1 MGKGAKVSSNPPK
14 AGKHR
19 GKGGRRQEGGIT
31 IKQTGKMPVI
41 HESGSSLSVR
51 SLYCSCQFSVSFKLY
66 RNKWY
71 FDGGKVESLSSIHPF
86 FLLLESVFPEQ
97 ILPLLFR
104 ISAVGI
110 ETHSFL
116 FLPY

>member
-1 MGKGAKVSSNPPK
+1 M
-14 AGKHR
+14 
-19 GKGGRRQEGGIT
+19 
-31 IKQTGKMPVI
+31 
-41 HESGSSLSVR
+41 
-51 SLYCSCQFSVSFKLY
+51 
-66 RNKWY
+66 
-71 FDGGKVESLSSIHPF
+71 ESLSSIHPF